1 MKAAIS
7 VEDGGNKMHIESVNF
22 LTNFSL
28 QLLFTWTDCGVKKR
42 SGAVF
47 FVCYRLDDKIM
58 IDI

>member
-28 QLLFTWTDCGVKKR
+28 QLLFTWDCGVKKR

-47 FVCYRLDDKIM
+47 FVCHRLDDKIM